1 MAGDCLC
8 ACYVCLFLRLIS
20 EVGPAA
26 RVWEVRSE
34 WSKYELV
41 LWILVNYHGLFA
53 PDNDRP
59 GLAKTASLYVR
70 RKWALPQTLS
80 ANRRKHRTSDEM
92 GNYLTQQSHLP
103 SRSLRSGQMSHDG
116 GKILFIPT
124 LDNHLL
130 SPFVSSSPTAKCN
143 VGIPQKLHGVEK
155 MITVFCWIKLPAMKR
170 WWGRQGR
177 HNKCYMASDPKYTQ
191 ILILILVTIT
201 DILHP
206 EHQS

>member
-80 ANRRKHRTSDEM
+80 ANRRKHRTSDVVEAGM
-92 GNYLTQQSHLP
+92 RWVIISHSSHIYPAEAWGLAKWAMMEVKSSLYQHLIIIFCHRLSVLLPQQNAMLGSPRNYT
-103 SRSLRSGQMSHDG
+103 G
-116 GKILFIPT
+116 
-124 LDNHLL
+124 
-130 SPFVSSSPTAKCN
+130 
-143 VGIPQKLHGVEK
+143 
-155 MITVFCWIKLPAMKR
+155 
-170 WWGRQGR
+170 
-177 HNKCYMASDPKYTQ
+177 
-191 ILILILVTIT
+191 
-201 DILHP
+201 
-206 EHQS
+206 

>member
-1 MAGDCLC
+1 MCVSSYAWSP
-8 ACYVCLFLRLIS
+8 RLAQQPGS
-20 EVGPAA
+20 EA
-26 RVWEVRSE
+26 RSE
-34 WSKYELV
+34 SSKYELV

-53 PDNDRP
+53 SDNDRP

-80 ANRRKHRTSDEM
+80 ANRRKHRIADTGDAVM
-92 GNYLTQQSHLP
+92 
-103 SRSLRSGQMSHDG
+103 RSVIISLNSQIYAAVAGGLAKWAMM
-116 GKILFIPT
+116 GKILRIPT
-124 LDNHLL
+124 LDNNIL

-143 VGIPQKLHGVEK
+143 VGIPQKLHGAEK

-191 ILILILVTIT
+191 ILILRLILVTIT

>member
-1 MAGDCLC
+1 MGAATD
-8 ACYVCLFLRLIS
+8 FIS
-20 EVGPAA
+20 
-26 RVWEVRSE
+26 
-34 WSKYELV
+34 KQT
-41 LWILVNYHGLFA
+41 
-53 PDNDRP
+53 
-59 GLAKTASLYVR
+59 KT
-70 RKWALPQTLS
+70 Q
-80 ANRRKHRTSDEM
+80 NRRCCGGWHEM

-103 SRSLRSGQMSHDG
+103 SRSLRTGQMSHDG

-191 ILILILVTIT
+191 ILILRLILVTIT

>member
-1 MAGDCLC
+1 MCVSSYAWSP
-8 ACYVCLFLRLIS
+8 RLAQQPGS
-20 EVGPAA
+20 EA
-26 RVWEVRSE
+26 RSE

-53 PDNDRP
+53 WDNDRP

-80 ANRRKHRTSDEM
+80 ANRRKHRIADAGAAVM
-92 GNYLTQQSHLP
+92 
-103 SRSLRSGQMSHDG
+103 RSLIISLNSQIYAAVAG
-116 GKILFIPT
+116 GLAKWQWWVKSFLYQ
-124 LDNHLL
+124 HLIIIFCHRL
-130 SPFVSSSPTAKCN
+130 SVLLPQQNKCN
-143 VGIPQKLHGVEK
+143 VGIPQKLHGAEK

-170 WWGRQGR
+170 WWGRQGL

-191 ILILILVTIT
+191 ILILRLILVTIT